1 MKKRLK
7 VKRDY
12 GVTVYN
18 CSTCRYVTYIFGRSG
33 KGLFHFPRAVHI
45 AETCL
50 LIVSLL
56 LIDVYCGWLLTALF
70 IRK

>member
-1 MKKRLK
+1 MVLQFTIALL
-7 VKRDY
+7 VGTLLADW
-12 GVTVYN
+12 V
-18 CSTCRYVTYIFGRSG
+18 CYIFGRSG